1 MADERTWLATAR
13 LEALT
18 DGIFAFAMTLL
29 VLSIMMPDD
38 PGDNGYMPNATLRE
52 MLLHEWRMFL
62 NYAIA
67 FLLLASFWMNHSREF
82 RMIKSTEHR
91 HTWINIIFLMFVVL
105 VPFTTDLI
113 GDYSEDRISWF
124 LFGANMFILGSL
136 LCLNWWY
143 VSRNRQLI
151 QADVKQEHIEVG
163 KRRGLLV
170 PAISLI
176 SIGIAFFDTNLAGFA
191 YLLIPVIMMLPF
203 FHVKDYRRQMLTK
216 KK

>member
-38 PGDNGYMPNATLRE
+38 PGDNGYMPNATLQQ

-67 FLLLASFWMNHSREF
+67 FLLLASFWMNHSKEF
-82 RMIKSTEHR
+82 HMIKATEHR

-170 PAISLI
+170 PAVSLI
-176 SIGIAFFDTNLAGFA
+176 SIGIAFFDPNIAGFA
-191 YLLIPVIMMLPF
+191 YLFIPLIMMLPY
-203 FHVKDYRRQMLTK
+203 FHVKDYRKRMLAK

>member
-1 MADERTWLATAR
+1 MADERTWLATTR

-29 VLSIMMPDD
+29 VLSIMVPDD

-52 MLLHEWRMFL
+52 MLVHEWRVFL

-82 RMIKSTEHR
+82 RMIKATEHR
-91 HTWINIIFLMFVVL
+91 HTWINVIFLMFVAL

-113 GDYSEDRISWF
+113 GDYSEDRISWI

-136 LCLNWWY
+136 LYLNWWY
-143 VSRNRQLI
+143 ASRHRQLI
-151 QADVKQEHIEVG
+151 KADVRPEHIVVG

-170 PAISLI
+170 PAISLL
-176 SIGIAFFDTNLAGFA
+176 SIGIAFIDTDLAGFT

-203 FHVKDYRRQMLTK
+203 FHTQNYRKQMLSK